1 MICAIP
7 DVVVVWAIRVQ
18 VLSLPNTLA
27 RTEQLLGTTDGEKK
41 ERKEKGKIFQ
51 ELRFSFFL
59 VLLLLLEQTTK
70 RPVGAL
76 SESRNDENYNMY
88 TIADVYG
95 TVKGGPVGD
104 PKGREPIMNG
114 PNGDILNNSNE
125 TRRRRRRRKKESTV
139 RIWGASLVRSI
150 LLENSRKQP
159 KVRNLEKAQTTFP
172 LSLSLPFSV
181 TFAFASS
188 LRSPFLLS
196 ISTFHCRWIIPDTT
210 VLIDSLLGSKKSCI
224 SESIERL
231 SLIRSCLIWK
241 VILKRTTLSS
251 LSYIVAFS
259 SGLSIS
265 AEYTD
270 RFFIRHSRHYCPSEY
285 KQLPP
290 ARFLPDAI
298 QPARSIHP
306 IQENVRTPGP
316 FRVKTSRKGV
326 IVNFDI
332 VRGGRK
338 KKLFHFDSPTHPSW
352 NATTWLQPS
361 NVTIELE
368 NNNSGGIRPKRA
380 RTAITETPKKKLQKG
395 KIRERKKNVESNY
408 SFNTLWG

>member
-125 TRRRRRRRKKESTV
+125 TRRRRRRKKESTV

-172 LSLSLPFSV
+172 LSLSF
-181 TFAFASS
+181 
-188 LRSPFLLS
+188 FLLLS
-196 ISTFHCRWIIPDTT
+196 HSPVHYALLFCLASPPFIADGLFLIQLCWLT
-210 VLIDSLLGSKKSCI
+210 VFWG
-224 SESIERL
+224 
-231 SLIRSCLIWK
+231 
-241 VILKRTTLSS
+241 
-251 LSYIVAFS
+251 
-259 SGLSIS
+259 
-265 AEYTD
+265 
-270 RFFIRHSRHYCPSEY
+270 
-285 KQLPP
+285 Q
-290 ARFLPDAI
+290 
-298 QPARSIHP
+298 
-306 IQENVRTPGP
+306 
-316 FRVKTSRKGV
+316 
-326 IVNFDI
+326 
-332 VRGGRK
+332 
-338 KKLFHFDSPTHPSW
+338 KKLHFGINRETFTYSIVPHLKSHFEKDDSFVLVLHCSIFEW
-352 NATTWLQPS
+352 
-361 NVTIELE
+361 VID
-368 NNNSGGIRPKRA
+368 
-380 RTAITETPKKKLQKG
+380 
-395 KIRERKKNVESNY
+395 
-408 SFNTLWG
+408 